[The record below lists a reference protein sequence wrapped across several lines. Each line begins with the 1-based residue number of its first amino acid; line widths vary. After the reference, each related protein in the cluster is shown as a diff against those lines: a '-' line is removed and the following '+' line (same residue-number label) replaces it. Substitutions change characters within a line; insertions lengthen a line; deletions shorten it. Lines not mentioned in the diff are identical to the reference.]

1 MEVWFRWFFLCKWM
15 IFRFRMLTFRRCKGF
30 DRGNSLKLFIGQCEG
45 EMLCQVSPVV
55 SFGNKWWNCLAHESY
70 FRSTRLRIL
79 NEMSIDLKKV
89 QPRHQNFRSKQ
100 VEQEKTPN
108 STSTMTAMTQ
118 SDHWCTLRYTSEFSW
133 NTGNKQNIW
142 KFNTHT
148 YLAKHVTCRY
158 EQTIK
163 QFKTHTWMKAYCKK
177 VWNVRMLRVDMRLRV
192 HLR

>member
-1 MEVWFRWFFLCKWM
+1 MGIPWNSSLV
-15 IFRFRMLTFRRCKGF
+15 
-30 DRGNSLKLFIGQCEG
+30 SLKVKCFAQVRSSGQFWKQMTELFGPRVIFQ
-45 EMLCQVSPVV
+45 
-55 SFGNKWWNCLAHESY
+55 KH
-70 FRSTRLRIL
+70 
-79 NEMSIDLKKV
+79 KKSEFWIKCPWSRNNFSHV
-89 QPRHQNFRSKQ
+89 NQNFLSNQ

-108 STSTMTAMTQ
+108 STSPMTAMTQ

-158 EQTIK
+158 EQTIITIK
-163 QFKTHTWMKAYCKK
+163 QFNTHTWMKAYCKK
-177 VWNVRMLRVDMRLRV
+177 VWNVRMLRVDMRV